1 MTDQLPDP
9 RLSKVYRLEA
19 TLGQP
24 LDLKERAA
32 RQVGEGDRAAPRA
45 AEVAG
50 PRP

>member
-24 LDLKERAA
+24 LISATSSKATGASCR
-32 RQVGEGDRAAPRA
+32 
-45 AEVAG
+45 
-50 PRP
+50 